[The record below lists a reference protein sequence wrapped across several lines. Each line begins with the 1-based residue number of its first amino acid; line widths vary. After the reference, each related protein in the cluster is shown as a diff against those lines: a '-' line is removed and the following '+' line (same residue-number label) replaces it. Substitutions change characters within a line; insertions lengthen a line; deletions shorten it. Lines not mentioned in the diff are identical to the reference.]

1 MSNAVLHDCGHAKA
15 RARLGNFGVY
25 YSCDKDDDRMFN
37 EQEAIYAQ
45 GYYFV
50 TREEFYK
57 GQVPN
62 EV

>member
-1 MSNAVLHDCGHAKA
+1 
-15 RARLGNFGVY
+15 
-25 YSCDKDDDRMFN
+25 MFN